1 MNSVAELRW
10 PGIIVKPSVG
20 SKQGW
25 ADLFF
30 LYECEFVLQMFIN
43 WKLITITLKTERGNV
58 RISELIRKMDRK
70 NKYTN
75 LESRKENSRYKIKIN
90 LSTAYTFNNLY
101 KSL

>member
-43 WKLITITLKTERGNV
+43 WKLIITLKTERGNV
-58 RISELIRKMDRK
+58 RFSELIRKMGRK

-75 LESRKENSRYKIKIN
+75 LESRKENSRYKIKN
-90 LSTAYTFNNLY
+90 LSTANTFNNLY